1 MRRRNQIKKLISV
14 ILALAL
20 IVGSLAGTKAQRV
33 KADTETPQTDIAD
46 ELWID
51 VDGKPDEWSLISDM
65 ADAPATFAYVKAV
78 KTTDFLYI
86 AAKTAETPAE
96 VPEWFI
102 GINSDG
108 DTSTGYDDYNGADY
122 CVLGDASLYHNTDPG
137 SWSFES
143 VADPGFAFV
152 ASADGSFFEAKFS
165 LSVIGDNTGLG
176 IYALGV
182 VDGKWTYN
190 FNAGTIVPDY
200 KTAIGAIGSWDGS
213 EFSNLGSEGAY
224 FGEQYFVQE
233 VVESGLKVHFIK
245 PYEGDKT
252 RFWIKLKDGVDLSKV
267 DKIAISYTSDKEINF
282 NNFEFEIY
290 EKCIAVEGEKLK
302 LGTIKGFANVCD
314 GLITADIPAGLN
326 GTAKYVRIVV
336 NGLQACIPD
345 DTNVFFRG
353 FDFIGESGSGST
365 PVVPEGENFNIDGN
379 NADWKDIRSILE
391 DPDGAFDRV
400 AACFDDNNVYF
411 LFSVN
416 DVKKWATVH
425 IFMDRD
431 NNASTGFKISGMG
444 ADILLEGA
452 SLHESFGEWPEN
464 KIGSATLVKSKDG
477 STVEIKV
484 PKSLIK
490 FDGDKLPFRIELVSS
505 SWATVFTYP
514 GSGSV
519 DALPVDIV
527 KIISDQPY
535 IDKFNLNMPEVYAL
549 TEQANKGGVIG
560 TFSAEGGDGVNYDYS
575 FMFSN
580 QYGPDNS
587 KFRID
592 GNQLIVDTKSLAPG
606 EYRIYVKVKS
616 GDRSDFGSFTITV
629 NASLGTKI
637 TEDIFN
643 GHEGE
648 WFAVNY
654 STANPIPN
662 LTQLRA
668 AADSE
673 NLWIFAEANSLS
685 TGAKFYISD
694 GITAGRNMS
703 ATWTDAYNIAFMV
716 DYRGKIYAYNN
727 GNFEDTGKTAEVGTA
742 VTGFEARIPLSVFAN
757 GATRF
762 GVACDDGAGAL
773 LPNVETSLLS
783 VTKPLAGNGPAITAD
798 GDPSEWTDEFKV
810 GVGSGSMGDIWA
822 VRTADYLYAMTYVTV
837 PDNEID
843 TEYSYS
849 TNLYIDSDGNTS
861 TGCGYSEIYTEAG
874 ADFLLQDWYITNQE
888 FTYKTGNTT
897 QFGFSHSAGGC
908 GDNLDWKVTKRI
920 EGTNTF
926 CMEFRVPIS
935 KMETVSTLAIDD
947 ILVSVQRNAYTVR
960 TNADGVTKADRTD
973 GVYYSNVPKYGTKF
987 NITIDGKF
995 SDWKAIPNVVTNTAE
1010 ENVYNLYATK
1020 SQYKLFA
1027 MLVSENDD
1035 LDTQTRFV
1043 INVNDSTGYK
1053 YFGFDNAD
1061 YVVMNGNLY
1070 PVKAKNRIGKK
1081 TKAAD
1086 VTYDTD
1092 AIELRLY
1099 LEDIKNPANIKI
1111 AALAKD
1117 KTVKVPSKR
1126 YMNVGAEVDMYYA
1139 DGYVYPYENFE
1150 VYNNPYKG
1158 WTAWANVNENDI
1170 EDIAYDYN
1178 LTYFP
1183 VTWDDIETV
1192 KGIFDWTYV
1201 DEKYQLEYWK
1211 NNDVRVNFR
1220 FVMDT
1225 PEPLTG
1231 SRKDETYGEVVDES
1245 FIRNKGLIENG
1256 KVTESKVKALFATGN
1271 YRADIPAWLVAEL
1284 CNEVLE
1290 GKAENAGTFYNWPDP
1305 DILGGAGFSPNYYSK
1320 MLQDRH
1326 DKMIAAFAEKF
1337 DDGSITGFAQVGSLG
1352 HWGEFH
1358 TWPEEDSFSQYNF
1371 GSGEFPDPVTAGI
1384 YAKAYTDHFKTVKI
1398 GIRYPYP
1405 FAARNG
1411 FGLFNDMFGDPEGTD
1426 MFLGAIENG
1435 NTNNLINPGP
1445 TDVADSKMP
1454 DFWKTNYSGGEFS
1467 HGDVLRSVDNDSI
1480 MDTISFIE
1488 DSHTSWLGPCSPC
1501 DLLDGNFNTYTYEGN
1516 ILYLQRIM
1524 GYRFSVKSAS
1534 YTPSVAAGGKLKVKL
1549 SWRNTGV
1556 APFYYNWPVEVSLLD
1571 KDGNV
1576 VASTVTNDD
1585 IRKWLPGDSIN
1596 MTATIKVPEN
1606 LASGVYKVAVAI
1618 LDPDKNKPAIHLAM
1632 EGGNKDLRYG
1642 LFYTTVGISEFTRN
1656 TVDDE
1661 LKTLTGD
1668 ANGLVFY
1675 AKKAS
1680 KVAIGQSAIKPGTAA
1695 YVYFYDKNTGLL
1707 NEVTGLNVSA
1717 DANGKISF
1725 KVTKAGTYVVL
1736 DSKIN

>member
-1 MRRRNQIKKLISV
+1 MRRRNLFKKLISV

-20 IVGSLAGTKAQRV
+20 IAGSLAGTKAQQV
-33 KADTETPQTDIAD
+33 KAETTDPRTDTAD
-46 ELWID
+46 DLRID
-51 VDGKPDEWSLISDM
+51 VDGNPDDWGLISDM
-65 ADAPATFAYVKAV
+65 ADAPATFAYIKAV

-86 AAKTAETPAE
+86 AAKTADTPETPESA
-96 VPEWFI
+96 PEWFI
-102 GINSDG
+102 GVNSDG
-108 DTSTGYDDYNGADY
+108 NTATGYDDYNGADY
-122 CVLGDASLYHNTDPG
+122 CILGDAKLYKNTAPG
-137 SWSFES
+137 WSF
-143 VADPGFAFV
+143 DPVDDPDFGFAV
-152 ASADGSFFEAKFS
+152 SADGSFFETKFS
-165 LSVIGDNTGLG
+165 LSVIGDNN
-176 IYALGV
+176 ALSFAI
-182 VDGKWTYN
+182 VDGGWKYVYKP
-190 FNAGTIVPDY
+190 GGIVPDY
-200 KTAIGAIGSWDGS
+200 KTATGSTGS
-213 EFSNLGSEGAY
+213 
-224 FGEQYFVQE
+224 
-233 VVESGLKVHFIK
+233 SG
-245 PYEGDKT
+245 
-252 RFWIKLKDGVDLSKV
+252 
-267 DKIAISYTSDKEINF
+267 
-282 NNFEFEIY
+282 
-290 EKCIAVEGEKLK
+290 
-302 LGTIKGFANVCD
+302 
-314 GLITADIPAGLN
+314 
-326 GTAKYVRIVV
+326 
-336 NGLQACIPD
+336 
-345 DTNVFFRG
+345 
-353 FDFIGESGSGST
+353 SGSGST

-400 AACFDDNNVYF
+400 AACFDDNNVYI
-411 LFSVN
+411 LFNVN

-425 IFMDRD
+425 VFMDTD

-444 ADILLEGA
+444 ADILLEGI
-452 SLHESFGEWPEN
+452 SVYESAGEWPDT
-464 KIGSATLVKSKDG
+464 KIGAATLVKSKDG
-477 STVEIKV
+477 SIVEIKI
-484 PKSLIK
+484 PKDLIK
-490 FDGDKLPFRIELVSS
+490 FSGDKLPFRIELVSS

-519 DALPVDIV
+519 DALPVDSV

-535 IDKFNLNMPEVYAL
+535 IDKFNLNMPEVYTL

-560 TFSAEGGDGVNYDYS
+560 TFSAEGGDGVNYEYS

-822 VRTADYLYAMTYVTV
+822 VRTADYLYVLTYVDV
-837 PDNEID
+837 DESEID
-843 TEYSYS
+843 SVHSYS

-861 TGCGYSEIYTEAG
+861 TGFGYKEVYTEAG
-874 ADFLLQDWYITNQE
+874 GDFLLQDWYTYNQE
-888 FTYKTGNTT
+888 FTYKTGNGTG
-897 QFGFSHSAGGC
+897 FGFSHSAGGC
-908 GDNLDWKVTKRI
+908 GENLDWKVTKRI
-920 EGTNTF
+920 EGTNRF
-926 CMEFRVPIS
+926 CIEYRVPIS
-935 KMETVSTLAIDD
+935 NMETVSSMSIDD
-947 ILVSVQRNAYTVR
+947 MLVSVQRDSTVM
-960 TNADGVTKADRTD
+960 TAFAGVTKADRSD

-1020 SQYKLFA
+1020 SQYKLYT

-1081 TKAAD
+1081 IKAAD

-1405 FAARNG
+1405 FAAKNG

-1467 HGDVLRSVDNDSI
+1467 HGDVLRAVDNDSI

-1642 LFYTTVGISEFTRN
+1642 LFYTTVGISEFTGN

-1661 LKTLTGD
+1661 LKTLTRD

-1695 YVYFYDKNTGLL
+1695 YVYFYDKNTGSL
-1707 NEVTGLNVSA
+1707 NEVTGLNASA